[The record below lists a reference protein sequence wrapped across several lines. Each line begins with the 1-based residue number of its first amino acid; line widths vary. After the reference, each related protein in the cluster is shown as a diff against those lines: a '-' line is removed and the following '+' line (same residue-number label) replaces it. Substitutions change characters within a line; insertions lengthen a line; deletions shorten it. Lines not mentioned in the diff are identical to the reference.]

1 MNGSAIGRLGNMIT
15 LTLALSLA
23 LGVPSAG
30 QSKALD
36 LSGYMDSTGAIT
48 VQHNGDTVDPYF
60 ALQALLLA
68 QSHGLEM
75 AQQARAW
82 SNWLA
87 PHFLATGQLGR
98 YCKTRLGWAQCK
110 PPDGEDASLALW
122 LVFLNTVPAK
132 QLQTAQVPVLRKR
145 ATQALRA
152 LHDPQTG
159 LYRVSKD
166 LPYSL
171 FMDNLEVWSAWPSP
185 ALAHAIQHHFW
196 DARLQVYR
204 VSTQASHP
212 HPMAVFYPDAT
223 AQLYPLLLKFPGT
236 PGEASAFYRQ
246 WMAQHR
252 HHWLSQMAGD
262 FAWGLI
268 ALIAWEQGDLHT
280 VQCWQQYALA
290 LRHSPHWT
298 VTDEVVAQILPPL
311 PDPTLNL
318 KDCT

>member
-1 MNGSAIGRLGNMIT
+1 MNGLAIWRLGT
-15 LTLALSLA
+15 VVVLVLGLTL
-23 LGVPSAG
+23 GMPSAG
-30 QSKALD
+30 QNKALD
-36 LSGYMDSTGAIT
+36 LHGYMDSTGAIT
-48 VQHNGDTVDPYF
+48 VQHSGDTVDPYF

-68 QSHGLEM
+68 QSHGLDI
-75 AQQARAW
+75 AQQAPAW

-87 PHFLATGQLGR
+87 SRYLATGQLGR

-110 PPDGEDASLALW
+110 PADGEDASLALW
-122 LVFLNTVPAK
+122 LIFLNKAPAK
-132 QLQTAQVPVLRKR
+132 LLQTARIAVLKKR
-145 ATQALRA
+145 ARQDLRA

-159 LYRVSKD
+159 LYKVSKD

-185 ALAHAIQHHFW
+185 GLARAIQHHFW
-196 DARLQVYR
+196 DAQLQVYR

-223 AQLYPLLLKFPGT
+223 AQLYPLLLKFPGVH
-236 PGEASAFYRQ
+236 GEASVFYRQ

-252 HHWLSQMAGD
+252 GHWLSQMASD
-262 FAWGLI
+262 FPWGLI
-268 ALIAWEQGDLHT
+268 AMVAWEQGDLHT
-280 VQCWQQYALA
+280 VQCWQQHALP
-290 LRHSPHWT
+290 LRHSLHWT

-311 PDPTLNL
+311 THPTLTL